1 MNGPVLGETDGGD
14 DGGLRLFLLLLLLL
28 LFFFGSVS
36 IFLNLFNRF

>member
-1 MNGPVLGETDGGD
+1 MKGPVLGETDGGD

-28 LFFFGSVS
+28 FFGSVS

>member
-14 DGGLRLFLLLLLLL
+14 DGGLRLFLLLLLL
-28 LFFFGSVS
+28 FFGSVS